1 MTTEIIRP
9 VSTSPPAALHP
20 GGIREVVLLAHPV
33 VLTQLSQ
40 TLMFAVDAAMVGRL
54 GATELGAVGFGGIWI
69 WTTLCFFMGAVSG
82 VQTFVSQEH
91 GAGTSHRTGRW
102 VWHALAG
109 VLPLALAGI
118 SLFVSTLP
126 AWLALLGPSE
136 ALQSNCIAYVHGRA
150 FGLPADLGCLAIA
163 AFFRG
168 IGDTKTPLYVTLGAN
183 VVNGTLA
190 YGLIFGSFGLPAWG
204 VFGAGVATSVATW
217 VYLLAILGCFL
228 RPGLARRFDTRTVR
242 VTLDGVRRYLRTS
255 LPIGGQWVLDMS
267 AFALFSTLVA
277 RMGDVPMA
285 ANQALLNLLSFTFM
299 LAYGISIACATL
311 VGRYVGAGDHLAAER
326 SYRTSL
332 GLGLALAGV
341 VALAFLLV
349 PGPLFRI
356 FTDDPGVLAL
366 GGPLLL
372 LAAAFQLLD
381 ALGIVA
387 GGALRGAGDTRWP
400 FLVQTGLAWGLRVP
414 LVYLFG
420 VVLGK
425 GVVGAWLAELVHIWV
440 LGCVFALR
448 VRSGAWKTMR
458 I

>member
-1 MTTEIIRP
+1 MNTEIVRTAP
-9 VSTSPPAALHP
+9 RGKLRS
-20 GGIREVVLLAHPV
+20 GGAREVLLLAYPI

-54 GATELGAVGFGGIWI
+54 GATELAAVGFGGIWI
-69 WTTLCFFMGAVSG
+69 WTTICCFMGAVSG

-91 GAGTSHRTGRW
+91 GAQRAGASGRW
-102 VWHALAG
+102 VWQAIAG
-109 VLPLALAGI
+109 VLPMQLAAVAI
-118 SLFVSTLP
+118 FVWVLP
-126 AWLALLGPSE
+126 MWLAWLGPSE
-136 ALQSNCIAYVHGRA
+136 ALQKHCIDYVHGRA
-150 FGLPADLGCLAIA
+150 FGMPALLGCMTLA

-168 IGDTKTPLYVTLGAN
+168 IGDTKTPLYVTLADN
-183 VVNGTLA
+183 VVNAVLA
-190 YGLIFGSFGLPAWG
+190 YGLIFGRLGLPQWG
-204 VFGAGVATSVATW
+204 PFGAGVATSVADW
-217 VYLLAILGCFL
+217 VYLVTIAGFFL
-228 RPGLARRFDTRTVR
+228 RPALAKRFATRELR
-242 VTLDGVRRYLRTS
+242 IEWAMVRRYLRTS

-267 AFALFSTLVA
+267 AFALFATLVA

-299 LAYGISIACATL
+299 VAYGISISCSTL
-311 VGRYVGAGDHLAAER
+311 VGRYVGAGDLAAAER
-326 SYRTSL
+326 SYHTSL

-341 VALAFLLV
+341 VALAFV
-349 PGPLFRI
+349 TIPGPLFRI

-420 VVLGK
+420 IVLAK
-425 GVVGAWLAELVHIWV
+425 GVVGAWLAELVYIWV
-440 LGCVFALR
+440 LGCTFALR
-448 VRSGAWKTMR
+448 MRGGAWKR
-458 I
+458 AKI